1 LYVPGDYCFAGVS
14 APPRNWMR
22 LSFGV
27 QTEPEIAR
35 GIEKLA
41 RAIADVTA

>member
-1 LYVPGDYCFAGVS
+1 
-14 APPRNWMR
+14 MR

-41 RAIADVTA
+41 RAIAEVTA